1 MERTEQEL
9 VRIEKLDKIRETCNP
24 YPEKY
29 ERTHRLK
36 EARLLEDGTK
46 DVRIAGRI
54 VFMRKMGKLSFV
66 RIRDIEAD
74 MQLEIKIDM
83 VGENNYEFFKKQIDT
98 GDFIGAEGEI
108 FTTQTGEK
116 TLRVSSFEFLGK
128 ALRPLPEKFHGLTD
142 TELKYRQ
149 RYVDLIMN
157 AESREVFVGRSKL
170 YAFIHKFL
178 GENGFLEVET
188 PILQNAVCGASAKP
202 FYTHHNAL
210 DMDCNLRIAPE
221 TYLKQ
226 CIAGGFDRVYEVAK
240 CFRNEGMDTEHL
252 QEFTQVEW
260 YASYWNFE
268 DNIKFYQNFIKSLL
282 MELKGTTVI
291 EYQGN
296 VIDFGKESWNRI
308 NYVEELTKV
317 LGFDFLSINDPQE
330 LKDKIVEKHLF
341 TYEDLTDYKSLSQ
354 IIDFSYK
361 KLIREHI
368 IEPTIIYNYPAV
380 LIPLARRNDKDN
392 RLIDVFQVL
401 VCGTELCKAYS
412 ELVNPFIQRSN
423 FEDQLRA
430 KAQGDDE
437 TMELDESFLQ
447 AMEQGM
453 PPISG
458 LGFGIDRLMMIIYN
472 QPSIRDVVLFPQMK
486 NKQKKD
492 FGSNTYENDEQPI
505 TKKIE
510 KIDFSNVKI
519 EPLFEETVDFDTFSK
534 SDFRA
539 VKVKECVAVPKSKK
553 LLQFTLDDGTGV
565 DRTILS
571 GIHAYY
577 EPEELVGKTLIA
589 ITNLPPRQM
598 MGIDSCGML
607 LSAVNNLKDSEEE
620 ELHLIMVDEHIPAG
634 AKLY

>member
-83 VGENNYEFFKKQIDT
+83 VGESNYEFFKKQIDT

-210 DMDCNLRIAPE
+210 DMECNLRIAPE

-296 VIDFGKESWNRI
+296 IIDFGKEAWNRI

-423 FEDQLRA
+423 FEDQLKA

-447 AMEQGM
+447 SMEQGM

-492 FGSNTYENDEQPI
+492 FGSNAYENYEQPI
-505 TKKIE
+505 TK

-589 ITNLPPRQM
+589 ITNLPPRAM